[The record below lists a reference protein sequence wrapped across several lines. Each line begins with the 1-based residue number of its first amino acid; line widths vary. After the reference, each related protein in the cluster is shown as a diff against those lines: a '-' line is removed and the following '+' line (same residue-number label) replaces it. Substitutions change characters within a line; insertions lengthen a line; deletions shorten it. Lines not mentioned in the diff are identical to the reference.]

1 MGEIIIKEVLTR
13 KDLRDFIY
21 LPAKVHNKEPDWL
34 PPIYLDE
41 WGLYDKN
48 KNSAYKY
55 ADAILYLAC
64 RGKKPVGRIM
74 AIINNRY
81 NSIKKEKHGRFCF
94 MECFEDR
101 EVVHAL
107 LSVVEK
113 WAKEYG
119 MTKIVGPLGFSDKD
133 PQGFQIEG
141 FDYPQFITTPT
152 NSPYLPRMMEWEGYI
167 KEVDLVNYIIK
178 MPKELPLIYSKVY
191 ERIVKTDEFR
201 VIEFRSKM
209 EIKPYIV
216 PVLELMNETFS
227 DIYGF
232 VPLNEKEKKDLAKR
246 YLPLLDPELIKVV
259 ASKEG
264 FIGFVIGMPDISN
277 GIKAANG
284 KFFPFGIFKILKEM
298 KKSKKLMLLLGGIK
312 KDYRGLGIDVLMA
325 VKMYESAVKKKME
338 TINSHLIL
346 ESNIRMRSECER
358 LDGQIVKRFRI
369 YQKSLQEK

>member
-1 MGEIIIKEVLTR
+1 ML
-13 KDLRDFIY
+13 
-21 LPAKVHNKEPDWL
+21 
-34 PPIYLDE
+34 
-41 WGLYDKN
+41 
-48 KNSAYKY
+48 
-55 ADAILYLAC
+55 
-64 RGKKPVGRIM
+64 
-74 AIINNRY
+74 
-81 NSIKKEKHGRFCF
+81 
-94 MECFEDR
+94 
-101 EVVHAL
+101 
-107 LSVVEK
+107 
-113 WAKEYG
+113 
-119 MTKIVGPLGFSDKD
+119 
-133 PQGFQIEG
+133 
-141 FDYPQFITTPT
+141 
-152 NSPYLPRMMEWEGYI
+152 EWEGYI

-201 VIEFRSKM
+201 VIEFRSKK

-259 ASKEG
+259 TSKEE

-277 GIKAANG
+277 GIKAAHGN
-284 KFFPFGIFKILKEM
+284 FFPFGIFKILKEM

-325 VKMYESAVKKKME
+325 VKMYESAVKKKMK

-346 ESNIRMRSECER
+346 ESNTRMRSECER

-369 YQKSLQEK
+369 YQKSLQDK

>member
-1 MGEIIIKEVLTR
+1 
-13 KDLRDFIY
+13 
-21 LPAKVHNKEPDWL
+21 
-34 PPIYLDE
+34 
-41 WGLYDKN
+41 
-48 KNSAYKY
+48 
-55 ADAILYLAC
+55 
-64 RGKKPVGRIM
+64 
-74 AIINNRY
+74 
-81 NSIKKEKHGRFCF
+81 
-94 MECFEDR
+94 
-101 EVVHAL
+101 
-107 LSVVEK
+107 
-113 WAKEYG
+113 
-119 MTKIVGPLGFSDKD
+119 
-133 PQGFQIEG
+133 
-141 FDYPQFITTPT
+141 
-152 NSPYLPRMMEWEGYI
+152 
-167 KEVDLVNYIIK
+167 
-178 MPKELPLIYSKVY
+178 
-191 ERIVKTDEFR
+191 
-201 VIEFRSKM
+201 
-209 EIKPYIV
+209 
-216 PVLELMNETFS
+216 MNETFS